1 MFLRKAQGV
10 KESVQEARSM
20 KPLLV
25 VVGAGSTGRLLVE
38 RLQARWKLVVIDSD
52 PIALERLGE
61 TRATLAQV
69 CGDATSSLVLRQ
81 AQIDRAYAVLALT
94 GRDDVNLEVC
104 RLASHVFGLKT
115 RLAIVHQPSRTEEF
129 EQEGVGVLSR
139 AHAMALAVESRLVS
153 GKRTASDVGIGR
165 GEIYDVSVLA
175 TSPAVGRSLS
185 SLRPVSWL
193 VAAIYRN
200 EQLVVPHGNT
210 IIEQGDRVL
219 LVGDPAVVPSIADY
233 MHSGTSRFPLQFGS
247 RVVFLQTR
255 PGDPGS
261 AWAECLYLL
270 EQSGALG
277 LRVLLA
283 PEADWRP
290 ALAGLEDAELVLLE
304 PGWEA
309 SLTDIL
315 DRQDS
320 GVLVVAPPALD
331 WRDRVGFGNRRFLQ
345 VLDKTRE
352 PVLLA
357 RGTFP
362 HNRILLGVSDARAS
376 QRAAEL
382 ALDLTRSLG
391 ARLTAVVAVPPVIV
405 AGEEGNRL
413 LRESMDKIV
422 SLGPIYGLAVEAT
435 ELQGNPVYS
444 VLRASL
450 EHNLLVLS
458 HRVKQGFSLT
468 QPDISRHL
476 LLRAPVS
483 VMVLPHD

>member
-1 MFLRKAQGV
+1 
-10 KESVQEARSM
+10 M

-25 VVGAGSTGRLLVE
+25 VVGAGSTGRLLIE
-38 RLQARWKLVVIDSD
+38 RLQARWKLVVVDSD
-52 PIALERLGE
+52 PVALERLGA
-61 TRATLAQV
+61 TRAVLEQV

-81 AQIDRAYAVLALT
+81 AQVEKAYAILALT

-104 RLASHVFGLKT
+104 RLASRLFGLQT
-115 RLAIVHQPSRTEEF
+115 RLAIVHQPARTEEF

-153 GKRTASDVGIGR
+153 GKRTASDVGMGR
-165 GEIYDVSVLA
+165 GEIYDVTVLA

-193 VAAIYRN
+193 VAAIYRD

-210 IIEQGDRVL
+210 IIERGDRVL
-219 LVGDPAVVPSIADY
+219 LVGDPAVLPSIADY

-247 RVVFLQTR
+247 RVVFLQAG
-255 PGDPGS
+255 PGDPGP

-270 EQSGALG
+270 EKSGALG

-290 ALAGLEDAELVLLE
+290 DVTGLEDAALVWLDPE
-304 PGWEA
+304 WEA
-309 SLTDIL
+309 NLTDIL
-315 DRQDS
+315 DQQDS

-345 VLDKTRE
+345 LLEKTRE
-352 PVLLA
+352 PVLIA
-357 RGTFP
+357 RGSFP
-362 HNRILLGVSDARAS
+362 HERILLGVSEARAS
-376 QRAAEL
+376 QRSAEL
-382 ALDLTRSLG
+382 ALDLARSLG
-391 ARLTAVVAVPPVIV
+391 GRLRAVVAVPPVIV
-405 AGEEGNRL
+405 AGEEGNRR
-413 LRESMDKIV
+413 LRESITKVV
-422 SLGPIYGLAVEAT
+422 SLGPIYGLAIETV
-435 ELQGNPVYS
+435 ELQGNPVH
-444 VLRASL
+444 SL
-450 EHNLLVLS
+450 LGAALEQNLLVLS
-458 HRVKQGFSLT
+458 HRVKQGFSFT